1 MKSPKTWTEIAE
13 ILGVARQTVT
23 RWRKRP
29 DAPSMPDAEAWEGYI
44 KTHCLGP
51 FRAEADSPLT
61 KKLRDEKLR
70 REIELLDLR
79 LHRERSQVIP
89 VDQVDELLRKIAA
102 GQRRELIEW
111 AESHTPDLAPGRD
124 LAEIRANQMEAAYRI
139 CDQMETGLTR
149 WLASD
154 GNN

>member
-1 MKSPKTWTEIAE
+1 
-13 ILGVARQTVT
+13 
-23 RWRKRP
+23 
-29 DAPSMPDAEAWEGYI
+29 MPDAEAWEGYI

-89 VDQVDELLRKIAA
+89 VDQVDELLRRIAA
-102 GQRRELIEW
+102 GQKQELLAW
-111 AESHTPDLAPGRD
+111 AESRRPEVRPGAD
-124 LAEIRANQMEAAYRI
+124 LAEIREQQMQAAYRL
-139 CDQMETGLTR
+139 CDRMETGLER
-149 WLASD
+149 WLA
-154 GNN
+154 